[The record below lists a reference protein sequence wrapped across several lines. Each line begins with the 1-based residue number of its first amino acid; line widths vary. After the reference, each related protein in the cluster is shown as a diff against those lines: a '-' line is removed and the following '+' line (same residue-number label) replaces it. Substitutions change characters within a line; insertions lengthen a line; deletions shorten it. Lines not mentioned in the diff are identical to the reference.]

1 MNWSRIRSFPR
12 KYFWQAPRALILK
25 LSRNSDARL
34 RHRIGAGSVA
44 VVGNAKSLLG
54 TDHGARIDGE
64 GVVVRLNKG
73 FVRDAVAQGT
83 RTDIVSLSPEVTAE
97 EIDTEYNPDLICL
110 LTPKLRH
117 LHLTRGEQLRKVV
130 FYPYRFWQADRR
142 LIGRRPSSGFMMIS
156 WLLRLGLEGRI
167 TLYGFDFG
175 ATETFYNPAGY
186 QTPHDFATEGRII
199 EGWEAAGRLKI
210 VRA

>member
-1 MNWSRIRSFPR
+1 MNFKRLQAFPR
-12 KYFWQAPRALILK
+12 KYLWQAPRALVLK
-25 LSRNSDARL
+25 LGRNSNRRL
-34 RHRIGAGSVA
+34 ADYIGDRSIA
-44 VVGNAKSLLG
+44 VVGNASSLLATQLG
-54 TDHGARIDGE
+54 TQIDAE

-73 FVRDAVAQGT
+73 FVRDQGAQGK

-97 EIDTEYNPDLICL
+97 EIETRFSPDLICL

-117 LHLTRGEQLRKVV
+117 LHLTRADQLRKVV
-130 FYPYRFWQADRR
+130 FYSFSNWSRDRA

-156 WLLRLGLEGRI
+156 WLLRLGFDGRI

-175 ATETFYNPAGY
+175 ATDTYYNPTGY
-186 QTPHDFATEGRII
+186 QTPHDFAAEGRII
-199 EGWEAAGRLKI
+199 QGWEAEGRLRI

>member
-1 MNWSRIRSFPR
+1 MNWTRVYAFPR
-12 KYFWQAPRALILK
+12 KYFWQAPRALYLK
-25 LSRNSDARL
+25 LSRNSDRRL
-34 RHRIGAGSVA
+34 KDYVADRSVA
-44 VVGNAKSLLG
+44 VVGNASSLLE
-54 TDHGARIDGE
+54 ARFGSQIDGE

-73 FVRDAVAQGT
+73 FVRDPDAQGA

-97 EIDTEYNPDLICL
+97 EIDSQFAPDLICL

-117 LHLTRGEQLRKVV
+117 LHLTRADQVRRVV
-130 FYPYRFWQADRR
+130 FYPFWAWSKDRA

-156 WLLRLGLEGRI
+156 WLLRLDLAGRI

-175 ATETFYNPAGY
+175 QTGTYYNPTDY
-186 QTPHDFATEGRII
+186 QTPHDFPAEGRII
-199 EGWEAAGRLKI
+199 QKWETEGRLKI